1 MNKRRVENK
10 IEDPRYCKAEY
21 TMAERGYETIRDIT
35 TLPCPTF
42 ATQIQA
48 KFGEIYHIRWKIQ

>member
-1 MNKRRVENK
+1 
-10 IEDPRYCKAEY
+10 
-21 TMAERGYETIRDIT
+21 MAERGYETIRDIT